1 MHILVT
7 GSKGQLGSEI
17 QKISKNYSDYKFTYT
32 DIDELDITN
41 KKDVNKFVADNNF
54 DIIINCAAYTAVD
67 KCETEKNS
75 ARKVNVIAVKNLAMA
90 CADNDISLIHISTD
104 YVYDGKNHI
113 PYKESDFTNP
123 ESYYGLT
130 KLEGEQVI
138 DEYSIKAV
146 IIRTSWLYSSFGNN
160 FMKTIIKH
168 ATAKDELNVVYDQIG
183 TPTYAGDLATIILN
197 NIKELE
203 LLEGINLYNFSNEGV
218 CSWYDFAKEI
228 VELKNIDCRINPI
241 ETKNY
246 PLPAP
251 RPAYSILNKDKIK
264 TQLNTSIPYWKDSLK
279 KCLKEL

>member
-17 QKISKNYSDYKFTYT
+17 QKVSKNYSDYKFTYT
-32 DIDELDITN
+32 DIDELDITS
-41 KKDVNKFVADNNF
+41 KKDVNKFVSDNNF

-67 KCETEKNS
+67 KCETENNAS
-75 ARKVNVIAVKNLAMA
+75 RKVNVIAVKNLAMA

-123 ESYYGLT
+123 ESYYGQT

-138 DEYSIKAV
+138 DEYAIKAV
-146 IIRTSWLYSSFGNN
+146 IIRTSWLYSAFGNN
-160 FMKTIIKH
+160 FVKTIIKH

-183 TPTYAGDLATIILN
+183 TPTYAGDLATIILD
-197 NIKELE
+197 NIKKLE

-228 VELKNIDCRINPI
+228 VDLQNIKCNINPI
-241 ETKNY
+241 ETKDY

-251 RPAYSILNKDKIK
+251 RPAYSILNKNKIK

>member
-32 DIDELDITN
+32 DIDELDITS
-41 KKDVNKFVADNNF
+41 KKNVADFISQNNF
-54 DIIINCAAYTAVD
+54 DIIINCAAFTAVD
-67 KCETEKNS
+67 KCETEKNT
-75 ARKVNVIAVKNLAMA
+75 ARQVNVIAVKNLAMA

-123 ESYYGLT
+123 ESYYGQT

-138 DEYSIKAV
+138 DEYAIKAV
-146 IIRTSWLYSSFGNN
+146 IIRTSWLYSAFGNN
-160 FMKTIIKH
+160 FVKTIIKH

-183 TPTYAGDLATIILN
+183 TPTYAGDLATIILD
-197 NIKELE
+197 NIKKLE
-203 LLEGINLYNFSNEGV
+203 LMEGINLYNFSNEGV
-218 CSWYDFAKEI
+218 CSWYDFANEI
-228 VELKNIDCRINPI
+228 IELQNINCKINAI
-241 ETKNY
+241 ETKDY

-251 RPAYSILNKDKIK
+251 RPAYSILNKEKIK
-264 TQLNTSIPYWKDSLK
+264 TQLNTRIPYWKESLK

>member
-32 DIDELDITN
+32 DIDELDITS
-41 KKDVNKFVADNNF
+41 KKDVNKFVSDNNF

-67 KCETEKNS
+67 KCETEKNA
-75 ARKVNVIAVKNLAMA
+75 ARKANVIAVKNLAMA

-123 ESYYGLT
+123 ESYYGQT

-138 DEYSIKAV
+138 DEYAIKAV
-146 IIRTSWLYSSFGNN
+146 IIRTSWLYSAFGNN
-160 FMKTIIKH
+160 FVKTIIKH

-183 TPTYAGDLATIILN
+183 TPTYAGDLATIILE
-197 NIKELE
+197 NIKKLE

-228 VELKNIDCRINPI
+228 VELKNIKCIINPI
-241 ETKNY
+241 ETKDY

>member
-17 QKISKNYSDYKFTYT
+17 QKISKNYTDYKFTYT
-32 DIDELDITN
+32 DIDELDITS
-41 KKDVNKFVADNNF
+41 KKDVNKFVSDNNF

-67 KCETEKNS
+67 KCETEKNAS
-75 ARKVNVIAVKNLAMA
+75 RKVNVIAVKNLAMA
-90 CADNDISLIHISTD
+90 CADNNISFIHISTD

-123 ESYYGLT
+123 ESYYGQT

-160 FMKTIIKH
+160 FVKTIIKH

-183 TPTYAGDLATIILN
+183 TPTYAGDLATIILD

-228 VELKNIDCRINPI
+228 VSLKNIKCNIYPI
-241 ETKNY
+241 ETKDY